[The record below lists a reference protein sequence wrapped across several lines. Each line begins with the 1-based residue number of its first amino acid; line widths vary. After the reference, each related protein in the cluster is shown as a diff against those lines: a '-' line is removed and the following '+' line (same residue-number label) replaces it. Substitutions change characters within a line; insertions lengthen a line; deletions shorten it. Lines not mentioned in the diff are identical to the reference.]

1 MAFFIATIQSAAGEM
16 KQLTIEAATPFAA
29 RQFLRRR
36 GIRALELQLDR
47 SGPST
52 SKQRSESAF
61 IANYLTRDGKPAS
74 TTIQAVDERSAKR
87 LLRQRG
93 IRALSLERAG
103 NRSTEAPP
111 LTQAR
116 KPSLVKTSSSD
127 KNAQIQQRSAFQS
140 LEKLLEKPPGVK
152 EKAVFAS
159 KLAALVDAGVPIVRS
174 LDLMASQQK
183 MPMFKRALT
192 QVSLDVNEGIA
203 LGTAIRRWP
212 KVFDQ
217 LSIAMVEA
225 GEAGGVLD
233 EALKRLAKLLE
244 DNAKLQNQIK
254 GALGY
259 PVAVLVIAILVFLG
273 MTIFLIPTFAGI
285 FEDLGAELPAFT
297 QLLVNLSELLRSTV
311 ALYLAGGLL
320 LIIWLFRK
328 YYTTSNGRRVIDRLM
343 LKVPLFGEL
352 ILMTAT
358 AQFCR
363 IFSSLTRA
371 GVPILLAM
379 EISSQTAGNSIISD
393 AILASR
399 GMVQNGV
406 LLSTALIRQKVLP
419 DMALS
424 MLAIGEETGEMD
436 KMLSKVADF
445 YEDEVGAMVKALTSM
460 LEPAMIVVVGGIVGS
475 ILLAMY
481 LPMFTVFDQIQ

>member
-1 MAFFIATIQSAAGEM
+1 MASFIATYSGATGQPKS
-16 KQLTIEAATPFAA
+16 LTIKAADLTEAR
-29 RQFLRRR
+29 RQLRRR
-36 GIRALELQLDR
+36 GIRATEL
-47 SGPST
+47 
-52 SKQRSESAF
+52 
-61 IANYLTRDGKPAS
+61 KPAE
-74 TTIQAVDERSAKR
+74 Q
-87 LLRQRG
+87 
-93 IRALSLERAG
+93 
-103 NRSTEAPP
+103 N
-111 LTQAR
+111 
-116 KPSLVKTSSSD
+116 SSSGD
-127 KNAQIQQRSAFQS
+127 DNDASGLRSID
-140 LEKLLEKPPGVK
+140 LNKLFEQPPGVK

-174 LDLMASQQK
+174 LDLMATQQK
-183 MPMFKRALT
+183 LPMFKRALT
-192 QVSLDVNEGIA
+192 KVSLDVNEGIA
-203 LGTAIRRWP
+203 LGTAIRQWP
-212 KVFDQ
+212 KVFDD

-259 PVAVLVIAILVFLG
+259 PVAVLVVAILVFLG

-297 QLLVNLSELLRSTV
+297 QLLVDLSKLLRSIV
-311 ALYLAGGLL
+311 ALYAVGAIFLG
-320 LIIWLFRK
+320 IYLFSR
-328 YYTTSNGRRVIDRLM
+328 YYATYNGRRTIDRLI
-343 LKVPLFGEL
+343 LKLPLFGDL

-371 GVPILLAM
+371 GVPILMSM
-379 EISSQTAGNSIISD
+379 EISSQTAGNTIIAD
-393 AILASR
+393 AILGSR
-399 GMVQNGV
+399 SLVQEGV

-419 DMALS
+419 DMALN

-445 YEDEVGAMVKALTSM
+445 YEDEVGAMVKALASA

-481 LPMFTVFDQIQ
+481 LPMFTIFDQIG

>member
-1 MAFFIATIQSAAGEM
+1 MASFTANYLGSAGQTRTITIKADD
-16 KQLTIEAATPFAA
+16 LTEAK
-29 RQFLRRR
+29 RLLRRR
-36 GIRALELQLDR
+36 GIRATDVKASQTGQNAKGKD
-47 SGPST
+47 
-52 SKQRSESAF
+52 SKETNGVFSFDINKAF
-61 IANYLTRDGKPAS
+61 
-74 TTIQAVDERSAKR
+74 
-87 LLRQRG
+87 
-93 IRALSLERAG
+93 
-103 NRSTEAPP
+103 
-111 LTQAR
+111 
-116 KPSLVKTSSSD
+116 
-127 KNAQIQQRSAFQS
+127 
-140 LEKLLEKPPGVK
+140 EKPPGVK

-174 LDLMASQQK
+174 LDLMATQQK
-183 MPMFKRALT
+183 LPMFKRALT
-192 QVSLDVNEGIA
+192 KVSLDVNEGIS
-203 LGTAIRRWP
+203 LGAAIRQWP

-297 QLLVNLSELLRSTV
+297 QLLVDLSNLLRSMV
-311 ALYLAGGLL
+311 AVYAVGGLL
-320 LIIWLFRK
+320 ILIWLLNR
-328 YYTTSNGRRVIDRLM
+328 YYNTHNGRRTIDRLM

-371 GVPILLAM
+371 GVPILMSM

-393 AILASR
+393 AILNSR
-399 GMVQNGV
+399 ALVQEGV

-424 MLAIGEETGEMD
+424 MLSIGEETGEMD

>member
-1 MAFFIATIQSAAGEM
+1 MASFIATYSGATGQPKS
-16 KQLTIEAATPFAA
+16 LTIKAADLTEAR
-29 RQFLRRR
+29 RQLRRR
-36 GIRALELQLDR
+36 GIRATEL
-47 SGPST
+47 
-52 SKQRSESAF
+52 
-61 IANYLTRDGKPAS
+61 KPAELDS
-74 TTIQAVDERSAKR
+74 KSGDDNDASGLRSID
-87 LLRQRG
+87 L
-93 IRALSLERAG
+93 
-103 NRSTEAPP
+103 N
-111 LTQAR
+111 
-116 KPSLVKTSSSD
+116 
-127 KNAQIQQRSAFQS
+127 
-140 LEKLLEKPPGVK
+140 KLFEQPPGVK

-174 LDLMASQQK
+174 LDLMATQQK
-183 MPMFKRALT
+183 LPMFKRALT
-192 QVSLDVNEGIA
+192 KVSLDVNEGIA
-203 LGTAIRRWP
+203 LGTAIRQWP
-212 KVFDQ
+212 KVFDD

-259 PVAVLVIAILVFLG
+259 PVAVLVVAILVFLG

-297 QLLVNLSELLRSTV
+297 QLLVDLSKLLRSIV
-311 ALYLAGGLL
+311 ALYAVGAIFLG
-320 LIIWLFRK
+320 IYLFSR
-328 YYTTSNGRRVIDRLM
+328 YYATYDGRRTIDRLI
-343 LKVPLFGEL
+343 LKLPLFGDL

-371 GVPILLAM
+371 GVPILMSM
-379 EISSQTAGNSIISD
+379 EISSQTAGNTIIAD
-393 AILASR
+393 AILGSR
-399 GMVQNGV
+399 ALVQEGV

-419 DMALS
+419 DMALN

-445 YEDEVGAMVKALTSM
+445 YEDEVGAMVKALTSA

-481 LPMFTVFDQIQ
+481 LPMFTIFDQIG

>member
-1 MAFFIATIQSAAGEM
+1 MPSFIATYAGPSGQPRDLKIKAGDLAEAR
-16 KQLTIEAATPFAA
+16 KQL
-29 RQFLRRR
+29 RRW
-36 GIRALELQLDR
+36 GIRATNLRAATSDQQDR
-47 SGPST
+47 SKETGNDAGKGFLSINLNT
-52 SKQRSESAF
+52 AF
-61 IANYLTRDGKPAS
+61 
-74 TTIQAVDERSAKR
+74 
-87 LLRQRG
+87 
-93 IRALSLERAG
+93 
-103 NRSTEAPP
+103 
-111 LTQAR
+111 
-116 KPSLVKTSSSD
+116 
-127 KNAQIQQRSAFQS
+127 
-140 LEKLLEKPPGVK
+140 EKPPGVK

-174 LDLMASQQK
+174 LDLMATQQK
-183 MPMFKRALT
+183 LPMFKRALT
-192 QVSLDVNEGIA
+192 KVSLDVNEGIA
-203 LGTAIRRWP
+203 LGSAIRQWP

-217 LSIAMVEA
+217 LSVAMVEA

-297 QLLVNLSELLRSTV
+297 QLLVDLSDLLRSPI
-311 ALYLAGGLL
+311 ALYMVGVLL
-320 LIIWLFRK
+320 LGIWLFAR
-328 YYTTSNGRRVIDRLM
+328 YYSTHKGRRVIDRLI
-343 LKVPLFGEL
+343 LKLPLFGEL

-371 GVPILLAM
+371 GVPILMSM

-399 GMVQNGV
+399 GMVQEGV
-406 LLSTALIRQKVLP
+406 LLSTSLIRQNVLP
-419 DMALS
+419 DMALN

-445 YEDEVGAMVKALTSM
+445 YEDEVEAMVKALTSM

-481 LPMFTVFDQIQ
+481 LPMFSVFDQIQ

>member
-1 MAFFIATIQSAAGEM
+1 MASFVATYTGSTGQPRTLTVKAAD
-16 KQLTIEAATPFAA
+16 LIEA
-29 RQFLRRR
+29 RKQLRRR
-36 GIRALELQLDR
+36 GIRAIDVKPNSNDVPG
-47 SGPST
+47 SGNNDAGGGMSFDLG
-52 SKQRSESAF
+52 RAF
-61 IANYLTRDGKPAS
+61 
-74 TTIQAVDERSAKR
+74 
-87 LLRQRG
+87 
-93 IRALSLERAG
+93 
-103 NRSTEAPP
+103 
-111 LTQAR
+111 
-116 KPSLVKTSSSD
+116 
-127 KNAQIQQRSAFQS
+127 
-140 LEKLLEKPPGVK
+140 EKAPGVK

-183 MPMFKRALT
+183 LPMFKRALT
-192 QVSLDVNEGIA
+192 KVSLDVNEGVA
-203 LGTAIRRWP
+203 LGAAIRKWP

-217 LSIAMVEA
+217 LSVAMVEA

-233 EALKRLAKLLE
+233 ESLKRLAKLLE

-297 QLLVNLSELLRSTV
+297 QLLVNLSTLLRSVV
-311 ALYLAGGLL
+311 ALYIVGAL
-320 LIIWLFRK
+320 LIAIWMFSR
-328 YYTTSNGRRVIDRLM
+328 YYGTHNGRRQVDRLI

-352 ILMTAT
+352 IMMTAT

-371 GVPILLAM
+371 GVPILMSL

-393 AILASR
+393 AILESR
-399 GMVQNGV
+399 ALVQEGV

-419 DMALS
+419 DMALN
-424 MLAIGEETGEMD
+424 MLSIGEETGEMD

-445 YEDEVGAMVKALTSM
+445 YEDEVSAMVKALTSM

>member
-1 MAFFIATIQSAAGEM
+1 MAAFIATYLGPTGQQRTVTVKATGIAEAK
-16 KQLTIEAATPFAA
+16 KQ
-29 RQFLRRR
+29 LRRR
-36 GIRALELQLDR
+36 GIRATEIRTAREPSDSEGSSEEHDS
-47 SGPST
+47 SGLISFDL
-52 SKQRSESAF
+52 SRAF
-61 IANYLTRDGKPAS
+61 
-74 TTIQAVDERSAKR
+74 
-87 LLRQRG
+87 
-93 IRALSLERAG
+93 
-103 NRSTEAPP
+103 
-111 LTQAR
+111 
-116 KPSLVKTSSSD
+116 
-127 KNAQIQQRSAFQS
+127 
-140 LEKLLEKPPGVK
+140 EKAPGVK
-152 EKAVFAS
+152 EKAIFAS

-174 LDLMASQQK
+174 LDLMATQQK
-183 MPMFKRALT
+183 LPMFKRALIK
-192 QVSLDVNEGIA
+192 VSLDVNEGIA
-203 LGTAIRRWP
+203 LATAIRQWP

-217 LSIAMVEA
+217 LSVAMVEA

-244 DNAKLQNQIK
+244 DTAKLQNQIR

-297 QLLVNLSELLRSTV
+297 QLLVNFSELLRSTA
-311 ALYLAGGLL
+311 ALYAAGVIILA
-320 LIIWLFRK
+320 IWLFARF
-328 YYTTSNGRRVIDRLM
+328 YNTHNGRRSIDRLM

-352 ILMTAT
+352 IMMTAT

-371 GVPILLAM
+371 GVPILMAM

-393 AILASR
+393 AILESR
-399 GMVQNGV
+399 TLVQEGV
-406 LLSTALIRQKVLP
+406 LLSTSLIRQKVLP